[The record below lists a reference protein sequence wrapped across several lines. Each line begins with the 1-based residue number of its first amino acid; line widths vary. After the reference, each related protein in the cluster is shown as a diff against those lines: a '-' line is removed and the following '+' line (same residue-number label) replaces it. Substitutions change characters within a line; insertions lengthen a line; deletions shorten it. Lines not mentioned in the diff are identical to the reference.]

1 MTYKV
6 SYDDE
11 GIASITSKSWE
22 DYSDAKAY
30 ADGVTYVL
38 NAKVMKVVSN
48 GIESLNDF
56 SDSADELRMN
66 ALFGGAD
73 VDTGLTPMAEQ
84 QFILALTY
92 LEQAAL
98 TFKMADLSQT
108 AALGAA
114 RRGGKT

>member
-56 SDSADELRMN
+56 SD

-98 TFKMADLSQT
+98 TFKMADLSET